1 VGNINI
7 IMVRCGDLSQTLNIY
22 KINKNMSFTGEY
34 NNIIDQK
41 NRLSI
46 PVKFRKSLGIKNN
59 KTFVLTRG
67 FDECLFLYPLEEW
80 KIVEKQLSSLSTIK
94 GKNRIFIRSIVRYAN
109 YLKYDSQGR
118 IQIPENLL
126 KFSNIQKNVAII
138 GVIKK
143 IEIWNPETLSKYE
156 VNKEILSNEDF
167 DNLATEINF

>member
-1 VGNINI
+1 
-7 IMVRCGDLSQTLNIY
+7 
-22 KINKNMSFTGEY
+22 MSFTGEY

-46 PVKFRKSLGIKNN
+46 PAKFRKSLAEENK

-67 FDECLFLYPLEEW
+67 FDQCLFLYPVEEW

-118 IQIPENLL
+118 IQIPDNLL
-126 KFSNIQKNVAII
+126 KFSNIEKNVCTI

-143 IEIWNPETLSKYE
+143 IEIWNPEILSKHE
-156 VNKEILSNEDF
+156 SNKDILSSEDF
-167 DNLATEINF
+167 DNLANEINF